1 MVVRAPVAVLQRFSD
16 TLQTAHN
23 LGCLARGE
31 RRRGRRLMDAIVFLI
46 PIAFALGALFAFL
59 LVVAVSMGR
68 FEDLGDPPK

>member
-1 MVVRAPVAVLQRFSD
+1 
-16 TLQTAHN
+16 
-23 LGCLARGE
+23 
-31 RRRGRRLMDAIVFLI
+31 MDAIVFLI